1 MPRKK
6 NKQAE
11 VELVEEAVQSA
22 PAGSFVVYA
31 EFDEYKAGD
40 IFTLPDD
47 WSVDEAYTELLLTK
61 AKKRDGVVFLKP
73 DGGRVTLPVK
83 EA

>member
-1 MPRKK
+1 MPRKAK
-6 NKQAE
+6 KQ

-31 EFDEYKAGD
+31 EFDEYRAGD
-40 IFTLPDD
+40 IFTKPDD
-47 WSVDEAYTELLLTK
+47 WVIDEAYTELLLTK
-61 AKKRDGVVFLKP
+61 AKKRDGIVFLKP